1 MAVVSQPFDRG
12 CRVAKPGT
20 LDKSLDQFWEDDP
33 WQIMM
38 SHNQSGFE
46 RNRAF
51 LNVGGKTFVDMSY
64 LTAADTDG
72 DSRAVAAGDFNNDG
86 RMDLIV
92 RSVGGGPLQLFEN
105 NFPKKHYLKISLR
118 GTKSN
123 RLGVGTR
130 LSVWTGEQ
138 KQVRELYPANSFSSQ
153 APCVA
158 HFGLGD
164 AATLDRLVIE
174 WPSGATQE
182 FEDISTDRHI
192 TVREGDDKLLVVVP
206 GQTISP

>member
-12 CRVAKPGT
+12 CRVSLPGR
-20 LDKSLDQFWEDDP
+20 LDETLDQFWEDDP

-38 SHNQSGFE
+38 RHNQSGFE

-51 LNVGGKTFVDMSY
+51 LNVDGRAFIDMSY

-72 DSRAVAAGDFNNDG
+72 DSRAVAAGDFNSDG

-92 RSVGGGPLQLFEN
+92 RGVGGGPLKLYEN
-105 NFPKKHYLKISLR
+105 NFPQKHYLKISLH

-123 RLGVGTR
+123 RLGIGAR
-130 LSVWTGEQ
+130 LSVWTG
-138 KQVRELYPANSFSSQ
+138 KKRQVRELYPNNSFSSQ
-153 APCVA
+153 APCIA

-164 AATLDRLVIE
+164 SAAVDQLTIR
-174 WPSGATQE
+174 WPSGATQK
-182 FEDISTDRHI
+182 FEEISADQHI
-192 TVREGDDKLLVVVP
+192 AIREDSDEIQVVVP
-206 GQTISP
+206 GRVILP

>member
-1 MAVVSQPFDRG
+1 MAVVSQPFDRD
-12 CRVAKPGT
+12 CRVAAPGT
-20 LDKSLDQFWEDDP
+20 LDKTLDQFWEDDP

-38 SHNQSGFE
+38 RHNQSGFE

-92 RSVGGGPLQLFEN
+92 RGVGGGPPQLFEN
-105 NFPKKHYLKISLR
+105 DFPQKHYLKISLR

-123 RLGVGTR
+123 RLGIGAR

-138 KQVRELYPANSFSSQ
+138 RQVRELYPANSFSSQ

-164 AATLDRLVIE
+164 AATIDRLVIQ
-174 WPSGATQE
+174 WPSGETQE
-182 FEDISTDRHI
+182 FADISADRHI
-192 TVREGDDKLLVVVP
+192 SIQEGHDEFQVVVP
-206 GQTISP
+206 GHTISP

>member
-12 CRVAKPGT
+12 CRVSLPGR
-20 LDKSLDQFWEDDP
+20 LDETLDQFWENAP

-38 SHNQSGFE
+38 RHNQSGLE

-51 LNVGGKTFVDMSY
+51 LNVDGRAFIDMSY

-72 DSRAVAAGDFNNDG
+72 DSRAVAAGDFNSDG

-92 RSVGGGPLQLFEN
+92 RGVGGGPLKLYEN
-105 NFPKKHYLKISLR
+105 NFPQKHYLKISLH

-123 RLGVGTR
+123 RLGIGAG
-130 LSVWTGEQ
+130 LNVWTG
-138 KQVRELYPANSFSSQ
+138 KKRQVRELYPNNSFSSQ
-153 APCVA
+153 APCMA
-158 HFGLGD
+158 HFSLGD
-164 AATLDRLVIE
+164 STTVDQLTIP

-182 FEDISTDRHI
+182 FEEISADQHI
-192 TVREGDDKLLVVVP
+192 AIHEESDEIQVVTPGRLLLP
-206 GQTISP
+206 

>member
-12 CRVAKPGT
+12 CRVSLPGR
-20 LDKSLDQFWEDDP
+20 LDETLDQFWEDDP

-38 SHNQSGFE
+38 RHNQSGFE

-51 LNVGGKTFVDMSY
+51 LNVDGQAFIDMSY

-72 DSRAVAAGDFNNDG
+72 DSRAVAAGDFNSDG

-92 RSVGGGPLQLFEN
+92 RGVGGGPLKLYEN
-105 NFPKKHYLKISLR
+105 NFPQKHYLKISLH

-123 RLGVGTR
+123 RLGIGARV
-130 LSVWTGEQ
+130 SVWTG
-138 KQVRELYPANSFSSQ
+138 KKRQVRELYPNNSFSSQ
-153 APCVA
+153 APCIA

-164 AATLDRLVIE
+164 STTVDRLAIR
-174 WPSGATQE
+174 WPSGTTQE
-182 FEDISTDRHI
+182 FEQISADQHI
-192 TVREGDDKLLVVVP
+192 VIREESHEIQVVVP
-206 GQTISP
+206 GRLSSP

>member
-12 CRVAKPGT
+12 CRVSLPGR
-20 LDKSLDQFWEDDP
+20 LDETLDQFWEDDP

-38 SHNQSGFE
+38 RHNQSGFE

-51 LNVGGKTFVDMSY
+51 LNVDGQAFIDMSY

-72 DSRAVAAGDFNNDG
+72 DSRAVAAGDFNSDG

-92 RSVGGGPLQLFEN
+92 RGVGGGPLKLYEN
-105 NFPKKHYLKISLR
+105 NFPQKHYLKISLH

-123 RLGVGTR
+123 RLGIGARV
-130 LSVWTGEQ
+130 SVWTGG
-138 KQVRELYPANSFSSQ
+138 KSQVRELYPNNSFSSQ
-153 APCVA
+153 APCIA

-164 AATLDRLVIE
+164 STAVDRLAIR
-174 WPSGATQE
+174 WPSGTTQE
-182 FEDISTDRHI
+182 FEQISADQHI
-192 TVREGDDKLLVVVP
+192 VVREESDEIQVVVP
-206 GQTISP
+206 GRLISP

>member
-12 CRVAKPGT
+12 CRVSLPGR
-20 LDKSLDQFWEDDP
+20 LDETLDQFWENAP

-38 SHNQSGFE
+38 RHNQSGFE

-51 LNVGGKTFVDMSY
+51 LNVDGRAFIDMSY

-72 DSRAVAAGDFNNDG
+72 DSRAVAAGDFNSDG

-92 RSVGGGPLQLFEN
+92 RGVGGGPLKLYEN
-105 NFPKKHYLKISLR
+105 NFPQKHYLKISLH

-123 RLGVGTR
+123 RLGIGAR
-130 LSVWTGEQ
+130 LSVWTG
-138 KQVRELYPANSFSSQ
+138 KKRQVRELYPNNSFSSQ
-153 APCVA
+153 APCIA

-164 AATLDRLVIE
+164 SAAVDQLTIR
-174 WPSGATQE
+174 WPSGATQK
-182 FEDISTDRHI
+182 FEEISADQHI
-192 TVREGDDKLLVVVP
+192 AIREDSDEIQVVVP
-206 GQTISP
+206 GRVILP

>member
-12 CRVAKPGT
+12 CRVALPGK
-20 LDKSLDQFWEDDP
+20 LDESLNQFWEDDP

-38 SHNQSGFE
+38 QHNQSGFE

-51 LNVGGKTFVDMSY
+51 LNVDGRAFVEMSY
-64 LTAADTDG
+64 LTDADTDG

-92 RSVGGGPLQLFEN
+92 RGVGGGPLKLYEN
-105 NFPKKHYLKISLR
+105 NFPQKHYLKVSLQ

-123 RLGVGTR
+123 RLGIGAR
-130 LSVWTGEQ
+130 LTVWTGEMR
-138 KQVRELYPANSFSSQ
+138 QVRELYPNNSFSSQ
-153 APCVA
+153 APCIA

-164 AATLDRLVIE
+164 ATTVDRLEIR
-174 WPSGATQE
+174 WPSGTTQK
-182 FEDISTDRHI
+182 FEQLSVDQQISI
-192 TVREGDDKLLVVVP
+192 REESDEIQFVVP
-206 GQTISP
+206 GRLSSQ

>member
-12 CRVAKPGT
+12 CRVSLPGR
-20 LDKSLDQFWEDDP
+20 LDETLDQFWEDAP

-38 SHNQSGFE
+38 RHNQSGFE

-51 LNVGGKTFVDMSY
+51 LNVDGRAFIDMSY

-72 DSRAVAAGDFNNDG
+72 DSRAVAAGDFNSDG

-92 RSVGGGPLQLFEN
+92 RGVGGGPLKLYEN
-105 NFPKKHYLKISLR
+105 NFPQKHYLKISLH

-123 RLGVGTR
+123 RLGIGAR
-130 LSVWTGEQ
+130 LSVWTG
-138 KQVRELYPANSFSSQ
+138 KKRQVRELYPNNSFSSQ
-153 APCVA
+153 APCIA

-164 AATLDRLVIE
+164 SAAVDQLTIR
-174 WPSGATQE
+174 WPSGATQK
-182 FEDISTDRHI
+182 FEEISADQHI
-192 TVREGDDKLLVVVP
+192 AIREDSDEIQVVVP
-206 GQTISP
+206 GRVILP